1 MATNKYSFKLKSE
14 LSELKTLFQH
24 INSFGQFIGLS
35 ETLISEINI
44 CLDELF
50 TNIVLYGFED
60 NQKHLILFDISI
72 HGHALIFNITD
83 DGIPFN
89 PLAKNSSE
97 LASDINE
104 AKIGGLGIHIVKKLM
119 DEIWYERKQ
128 SKNILRLKKN
138 IPAVSH
144 LCEREKVGKRTR
156 AADIHTFVMDS

>member
-60 NQKHLILFDISI
+60 NLEHLILQTTEYLLI
-72 HGHALIFNITD
+72 HL
-83 DGIPFN
+83 
-89 PLAKNSSE
+89 
-97 LASDINE
+97 
-104 AKIGGLGIHIVKKLM
+104 
-119 DEIWYERKQ
+119 
-128 SKNILRLKKN
+128 LRIAQN
-138 IPAVSH
+138 
-144 LCEREKVGKRTR
+144 
-156 AADIHTFVMDS
+156 